1 MRCCPMRSSLALAVI
16 LGLGVAGCGGGIPG
30 LGGARETAPAPEQAS
45 GGGSAFR
52 NLFLYGGTTIPPS
65 QDPKFNQ
72 PQSELGCPEIGIIEN
87 TAGYRGGT
95 ALERASGVA
104 FQASLVN
111 TARECSFE
119 GKQLRIRVGVEGRLL
134 LGQNGKPGTFSV
146 PVRIVVKRRSEIVAQ
161 RFTRLNVIVPAN
173 ATQADFYHIEENIL
187 VPISDNDPG
196 DEYDIYVGFDPT
208 GQQAARQTRRR

>member
-1 MRCCPMRSSLALAVI
+1 MRSSLVLAMI

-30 LGGARETAPAPEQAS
+30 LGGSSEPAPTTEQQS
-45 GGGSAFR
+45 GGGSVFR
-52 NLFLYGGTTIPPS
+52 NLFLYGGTTVPPA

-72 PQSELGCPEIGIIEN
+72 PQTELGCPQIGIIEN

-95 ALERASGVA
+95 AAQQASGVA

-119 GKQLRIRVGVEGRLL
+119 GKQLRMRVGVEGRLL
-134 LGQNGKPGTFSV
+134 LGQNGKAGTFSV
-146 PVRIVVKRRSEIVAQ
+146 PVRIVVKRRSDIVAQ
-161 RFTRLNVIVPAN
+161 RFTRLNVTVPGSD
-173 ATQADFYHIEENIL
+173 TQADFYHIEENII
-187 VPISDNDPG
+187 VPITDNDPG

>member
-1 MRCCPMRSSLALAVI
+1 MI

-30 LGGARETAPAPEQAS
+30 LGGPRETAPAPEQGS
-45 GGGSAFR
+45 GGGSVLR
-52 NLFLYGGTTIPPS
+52 NLFLYGGTTVPPS
-65 QDPKFNQ
+65 QDPQFNQ
-72 PQSELGCPEIGIIEN
+72 AQSELGCPAIGVIEN

-111 TARECSFE
+111 LARECIFE
-119 GKQLRIRVGVEGRLL
+119 GKQLRMRVGVEGRLL

-161 RFTRLNVIVPAN
+161 RFTRINVIVPATD
-173 ATQADFYHIEENIL
+173 TQTDFYLIEEDII
-187 VPISDNDPG
+187 VPITENDPR
-196 DEYDIYVGFDPT
+196 DEYDIFVGFDPT
-208 GQQAARQTRRR
+208 GQQAARQTRKR